1 MLERDQET
9 ADKKS
14 RREQI
19 LEATLS
25 LVQTSDRWSLAEIA
39 ARVGLSKTAIYRH
52 FRNRAE
58 IEEALNEMLYRDLL
72 DTFKTAGSTP
82 DELRAAFVRYFRTH
96 PGHLFLLMHNIF
108 SKEQYDQNMYA
119 RLLAESPGAAEFSR
133 LIAGKTE
140 EEREFVNISLLK
152 NITSVLI
159 AGFVIDGIEPMQE
172 ELVRILG
179 SGLPGMD
186 RPSDRRFDELEALSM
201 ISGDELPE
209 APKLFTAIAAAI
221 KEYGISGTTIERI
234 ADKMGTAKSSLYFYF
249 RNKSEMLNELV
260 KKETETIISLCEN
273 RSEKGEN
280 LAEQLFVVMSV
291 QANYLLLKPEILAVF
306 NWIRYE
312 TIRQPNGRQHQD
324 FDIDRFLKPYRL
336 DGIPG
341 EGRERKMRAVGL
353 IKWASILSTSTIIQG
368 KRLDADEHTSRKN
381 IRRMFCSMLGG
392 DKGIL

>member
-1 MLERDQET
+1 
-9 ADKKS
+9 
-14 RREQI
+14 
-19 LEATLS
+19 
-25 LVQTSDRWSLAEIA
+25 
-39 ARVGLSKTAIYRH
+39 
-52 FRNRAE
+52 
-58 IEEALNEMLYRDLL
+58 
-72 DTFKTAGSTP
+72 
-82 DELRAAFVRYFRTH
+82 
-96 PGHLFLLMHNIF
+96 MHNIF
-108 SKEQYDQNMYA
+108 SKEQYDQNLYTF
-119 RLLAESPGAAEFSR
+119 LLSESPVVAAFAR
-133 LIAGKTE
+133 IAAGKTDD
-140 EEREFVNISLLK
+140 EREFLNISLLK

-159 AGFVIDGIEPMQE
+159 AGFVIEGIEPMQK

-179 SGLPGMD
+179 SGLPGMEL
-186 RPSDRRFDELEALSM
+186 PPERRLDELEALSM
-201 ISGDELPE
+201 ISGDELSE
-209 APKLFTAIAAAI
+209 APKLFNAIAAAI

-273 RSEKGEN
+273 RSAKGMN

-312 TIRQPNGRQHQD
+312 TIRQPNEAQHAD
-324 FDIDRFLKPYRL
+324 FDIDKFLKPYRL

-341 EGRERKMRAVGL
+341 KGHERKMRAVGL
-353 IKWASILSTSTIIQG
+353 IKWASILSTSAIVQG
-368 KRLDADEHTSRKN
+368 KRLDADENISRKN

>member
-1 MLERDQET
+1 METVQEMT
-9 ADKKS
+9 EKKS
-14 RREQI
+14 RRDQI

-39 ARVGLSKTAIYRH
+39 AKIGVSKTAIYRH
-52 FRNRAE
+52 FGNRAE
-58 IEEALNEMLYRDLL
+58 IEDALNMMLHRDLL
-72 DTFKTAGSTP
+72 ETFKGAGSTP
-82 DELRAAFVRYFRTH
+82 DELRAAFVGYFRSH

-108 SKEQYDQNMYA
+108 SKEQYDQDLYA
-119 RLLAESPGAAEFSR
+119 LLLAESPAVAGFSR
-133 LIAGKTE
+133 MVAGKTAE
-140 EEREFVNISLLK
+140 EQAFVNIALLK

-159 AGFVIDGIEPMQE
+159 AGFVIEGIEPMQE

-179 SGLPGMD
+179 RGLPGMIMPAD
-186 RPSDRRFDELEALSM
+186 GRFDELEALSI
-201 ISGDELPE
+201 ISGEELPE
-209 APKLFTAIAAAI
+209 APKLFTAIAASI

-234 ADKMGTAKSSLYFYF
+234 AEKMGTAKSSLYFYF

-273 RSEKGEN
+273 RAEKGTN

-312 TIRQPNGRQHQD
+312 TIRQPNGSQHQD

-336 DGIPG
+336 EGIPG
-341 EGRERKMRAVGL
+341 GGRERKMRAVGL